1 MEFCSLRKLFKLIC
15 ILLTLFLVCQE
26 LSTFAVIK
34 PTSTSHEE
42 RQLDIT
48 DVPEVVVCLEP
59 GFHANVL
66 RNYGYQPDT
75 YYRGS
80 MNWDAKF
87 VGWNGGKGETKSSHE
102 ILEEALTVKSE
113 HLNET
118 RFITRAA
125 YYAENLNQFLLSEV
139 QLRTLAHPFGRCFI
153 INLPPT
159 YERSMSDTVIFL
171 VLKFNATV
179 VENYKDVLIRMY
191 FMDKT
196 NSLKIYPD
204 EHDIV
209 GNPLKIRI
217 AELLNKK
224 STYKTKISR
233 SSHVQGDPL
242 FKCNVY
248 TVNNSYNDCIQ
259 NELLGSFHDILG
271 CQPPLLADDPCR
283 MCDEKF
289 NISTA
294 NDTKIQLLFMDLSR
308 HDVNFKCRKPCT
320 TNKYS
325 TRLLHTAPYPDTLIL
340 VSFDK
345 TLEVTR
351 STFSINSPELQNV
364 NSFTQSKTVKPNF
377 TGNLQGFWHKIE
389 RN

>member
-1 MEFCSLRKLFKLIC
+1 MATNLI
-15 ILLTLFLVCQE
+15 
-26 LSTFAVIK
+26 
-34 PTSTSHEE
+34 PTTGAQWIGMPS
-42 RQLDIT
+42 
-48 DVPEVVVCLEP
+48 
-59 GFHANVL
+59 F
-66 RNYGYQPDT
+66 
-75 YYRGS
+75 
-80 MNWDAKF
+80 F
-87 VGWNGGKGETKSSHE
+87 GWNGGKGETKSSHE

-153 INLPPT
+153 INLPSA

-209 GNPLKIRI
+209 GNPLTIRI

-242 FKCNVY
+242 FKCNEY

-271 CQPPLLADDPCR
+271 CQPPLLADDPSR

-308 HDVNFKCRKPCT
+308 HDVNF
-320 TNKYS
+320 
-325 TRLLHTAPYPDTLIL
+325 
-340 VSFDK
+340 
-345 TLEVTR
+345 
-351 STFSINSPELQNV
+351 
-364 NSFTQSKTVKPNF
+364 
-377 TGNLQGFWHKIE
+377 
-389 RN
+389 